1 MMKITKLNQH
11 LFVSLFCGW
20 PIINYVAINFS
31 ENLISA
37 SIYLVLATLMLASTL
52 ISFFLVEVLKL
63 RFMLHTLPLMVI
75 GVFSFGLWLDFVQ
88 EVLSITK
95 RAAIISLVLVTL
107 QIILSSIAVGV
118 VTKAKSKKFI
128 VAFGFII
135 LFGPTILN
143 GLMGLTHYTD
153 KTVTVAENATPISRT
168 DFKSTPNIYFV
179 ILDMY
184 ARQDVLEQTFGF
196 DNSPFVAKLEKR
208 GFTVDENSFSNYPTT
223 PLTIST
229 AFNMDFYSYDKDYS
243 VDLIIGRNPVVSLL
257 RENGYEFIFVDS
269 GGNSQITC
277 GGYEDLCFGLGN
289 IEDDIALLLKMT
301 PLWRLMHSSSVAR
314 YFEALYILTDLEQ
327 SMIKAVNHIVVS
339 GKPTFVFAHI
349 LSPHEPA
356 RFNSDCTKI
365 FNLDPGLGTP
375 SMEEYLTDLECLNDQ
390 VIRSID
396 DILARDKTS
405 PIILIQSDHGLRKV
419 DVASNDSLLD
429 LKNLMTFKLPSKCN
443 DLHYSGMTPV
453 NNFRLIFSCLMET
466 EFIPAEDKLLIWDSL
481 ERNFFLQVDEDGKVL
496 QKHGSD

>member
-1 MMKITKLNQH
+1 MMKSTKLNQH
-11 LFVSLFCGW
+11 LCVSLFCGW
-20 PIINYVAINFS
+20 PIINYVTINFS

-37 SIYLVLATLMLASTL
+37 TIYLVLTTLLLASIL
-52 ISFFLVEVLKL
+52 ISFFLIEVLKL

-88 EVLSITK
+88 EFLEINK
-95 RAAIISLVLVTL
+95 RAAVISLVLVML

-118 VTKAKSKKFI
+118 VTKAKGKKFI
-128 VAFGFII
+128 ASFGFVI
-135 LFGPTILN
+135 LFVPTIFNALI
-143 GLMGLTHYTD
+143 GLAQYTN
-153 KTVTVAENATPISRT
+153 KTVSVGANATPISKT

-184 ARQDVLEQTFGF
+184 ARQDVLEHTLGF

-243 VDLIIGRNPVVSLL
+243 LDLIIGKNPVISLL
-257 RENGYEFIFVDS
+257 REHGYEFIFVDS

-277 GGYEDLCFGLGN
+277 GGYEDLCFGVGN

-301 PLWRLMHSSSVAR
+301 PLWRLMHSSAVAR

-327 SMIKAVNHIVVS
+327 SMNKAVNHIVVS

-365 FNLDPGLGTP
+365 FNLDPGLGNPTK
-375 SMEEYLTDLECLNDQ
+375 EEYLTDLECLNDQ

-405 PIILIQSDHGLRKV
+405 PIILIQSDHGLRNL
-419 DVASNDSLLD
+419 DVASNDLLMD
-429 LKNLMTFKLPSKCN
+429 LKNLMTFKLPSRCN

-466 EFIPAEDKLLIWDSL
+466 KFIPVEDKLLVWDSL
-481 ERNFFLQVDEDGKVL
+481 ERNFFLQVDEVGNVL
-496 QKHGSD
+496 KTHGSD

>member
-1 MMKITKLNQH
+1 MKITKLNQH

-118 VTKAKSKKFI
+118 VIKAKSKKFI

-143 GLMGLTHYTD
+143 GLMGLTHYTN
-153 KTVTVAENATPISRT
+153 KTVTVAKNATPISRT

-196 DNSPFVAKLEKR
+196 DNSR
-208 GFTVDENSFSNYPTT
+208 Y
-223 PLTIST
+223 
-229 AFNMDFYSYDKDYS
+229 
-243 VDLIIGRNPVVSLL
+243 LILL
-257 RENGYEFIFVDS
+257 
-269 GGNSQITC
+269 
-277 GGYEDLCFGLGN
+277 
-289 IEDDIALLLKMT
+289 
-301 PLWRLMHSSSVAR
+301 
-314 YFEALYILTDLEQ
+314 
-327 SMIKAVNHIVVS
+327 
-339 GKPTFVFAHI
+339 
-349 LSPHEPA
+349 
-356 RFNSDCTKI
+356 
-365 FNLDPGLGTP
+365 
-375 SMEEYLTDLECLNDQ
+375 
-390 VIRSID
+390 
-396 DILARDKTS
+396 
-405 PIILIQSDHGLRKV
+405 
-419 DVASNDSLLD
+419 
-429 LKNLMTFKLPSKCN
+429 
-443 DLHYSGMTPV
+443 
-453 NNFRLIFSCLMET
+453 
-466 EFIPAEDKLLIWDSL
+466 
-481 ERNFFLQVDEDGKVL
+481 
-496 QKHGSD
+496 